1 MKANSSTEIKKIEYK
16 ELLKFFFPLAVMPI
30 IIGVTHNAINASLAR
45 LPFPEI
51 TLGVYAVSKSL
62 TNIIKSPIH
71 MSRQIVTSL
80 VDDKQSFKLV
90 SRFVFGLAVFFFLI
104 IASLAYTSLG
114 ELVFKKVIGLK
125 DYQEIKFAYQALSI
139 MAFIPLVESIRN
151 MMQGLAISLKKTNL
165 ITPGVVIR
173 VISISLILF
182 WATLNQVVSG
192 VTAASGIWLTGI
204 TIEMIFI
211 TFALRYAFGSFKSV
225 FKNLPDNVSKR
236 VNFRRIIKF
245 FVPIAIM
252 AFLARFVQPL
262 VQSGIV
268 RTSIG
273 THDLAAYGV
282 SWTLVLIFV
291 GPLKQLHQCS
301 LVYAGE
307 LNRKNWQRIL
317 KFSLAAGT
325 TVSLILISLVFT
337 KLGDFV
343 LIRLISVSPEI
354 TEIVKKVIFA
364 FILFPV
370 IKAFRESFWGI
381 MMQRQTT
388 NIIAAG
394 KIVGLVFVI
403 LVFLILAVTL
413 EINAAIIAALSL
425 TAGEAAD
432 ALTISFFINK
442 NNILA
447 EVYKENKSLEG

>member
-1 MKANSSTEIKKIEYK
+1 MKADLSTDKKTIKYK
-16 ELLKFFFPLAVMPI
+16 ELIKFFLPLAVMPV
-30 IIGVTHNAINASLAR
+30 IIGITHNAINASLAR

-51 TLGVYAVSKSL
+51 TLAVYAVSKSL

-80 VDDKQSFKLV
+80 VDDRKSFKLV
-90 SRFVFGLAVFFFLI
+90 SRFVMGLAVFFFII
-104 IASLAYTSLG
+104 IASLAYSPLG
-114 ELVFKKVIGLK
+114 ELVFKKIIGLK
-125 DYQEIKFAYQALSI
+125 NSQEIKFAYQALSI
-139 MAFIPLVESIRN
+139 MAFIPLVESVRN

-173 VISISLILF
+173 VISISLILI
-182 WATLNQVVSG
+182 WATLKQAVSG
-192 VTAASGIWLTGI
+192 VTAASGVWLTGI

-211 TFALRYAFGSFKSV
+211 TFALRYTFGSFKKV
-225 FKNLPDNVSKR
+225 FKSLPDNISKSI
-236 VNFRRIIKF
+236 NFKRIIKF
-245 FVPIAIM
+245 FVPIAVM

-301 LVYAGE
+301 LVYARN
-307 LNRKNWQRIL
+307 LNKENWQKIL
-317 KFSLAAGT
+317 RFSLASGT
-325 TVSLILISLVFT
+325 AVSLILISLALT
-337 KLGDFV
+337 ELGDFV

-354 TEIVKKVIFA
+354 TEIVQKVIFA
-364 FILFPV
+364 FVLFPV
-370 IKAFRESFWGI
+370 IKAFRESFWGV

-394 KIVGLVFVI
+394 KIVGLIFVI
-403 LVFLILAVTL
+403 LVFLIMALTL
-413 EINAAIIAALSL
+413 EVNSAIIAALSL

-432 ALTISFFINK
+432 ALTISFFIKK

-447 EVYKENKSLEG
+447 EVYKENY